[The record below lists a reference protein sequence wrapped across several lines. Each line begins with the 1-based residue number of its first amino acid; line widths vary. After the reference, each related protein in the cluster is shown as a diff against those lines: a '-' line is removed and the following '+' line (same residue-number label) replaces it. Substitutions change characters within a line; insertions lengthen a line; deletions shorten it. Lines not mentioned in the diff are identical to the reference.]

1 MGIGPNCDTE
11 GSVMTELRHEVRH
24 PRAAIEDAMALL
36 RRGHTTRANAVEAMN
51 RACGV
56 LDPQAGRAPE
66 A

>member
-1 MGIGPNCDTE
+1 
-11 GSVMTELRHEVRH
+11 MTDVRQQLRDRREVLDH
-24 PRAAIEDAMALL
+24 VLTLL

-56 LDPQAGRAPE
+56 LDPQAGRASE